1 MTESQWRTL
10 SPIVEESCT
19 GLFTSYGAPV
29 AYAAECPGLSMYG
42 QCMAAFIG
50 FTSPQMRGSL
60 LLATSLGMV
69 QMSHP
74 IDPRQI
80 RDPAAD
86 LQEWTGELANQ
97 LLGRIKNKL
106 VPYGLA
112 LQLTP
117 PVCMINREI
126 RAVPTHTE
134 EARVYQFKGMG
145 MDLFVRLGVTLAPG
159 FTLTLAPDQGPVTL
173 APTEGEKMLF

>member
-10 SPIVEESCT
+10 SPIVKESCT
-19 GLFTSYGAPV
+19 ALFTSYGAPV
-29 AYAAECPGLSMYG
+29 TYAAECPGLSMYG

-60 LLATSLGMV
+60 LLSTTLGMV

-74 IDPRQI
+74 IDPRLI

-86 LQEWTGELANQ
+86 LQDWTGELANQ

-106 VPYGLA
+106 VPYGLT

-117 PVCMINREI
+117 PMCMVCKDL
-126 RAVPTHTE
+126 RAVPSH
-134 EARVYQFKGMG
+134 AGDACVYQFKGMG
-145 MDLFVRLGVTLAPG
+145 MDLFVRLDVTLTPG

-173 APTEGEKMLF
+173 APTEGEMMLF